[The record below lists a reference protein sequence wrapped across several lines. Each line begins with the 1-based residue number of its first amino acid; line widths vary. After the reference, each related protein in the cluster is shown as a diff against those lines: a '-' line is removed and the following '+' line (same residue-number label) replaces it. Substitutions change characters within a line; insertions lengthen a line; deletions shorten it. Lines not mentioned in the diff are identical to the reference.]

1 MANDFG
7 LVAVMALA
15 ARVVREAIEPDAIK
29 AALGAVVCLLQPEC
43 TEVRHVGPTGT
54 SDTAE
59 LVRQVAELLTTAPR
73 TELARVFAARY
84 YSRWA
89 ALLLGPSVVSWLSL
103 LSRAH
108 REELF
113 FAHFLDAPPREAL
126 EAVAS
131 ALQSARHTD
140 DDDASDGGASASA
153 RLVAA
158 TCVTVL
164 EQMVARRRMVQ
175 LFETVASEGA
185 SAPGSAEA
193 DSLVSLLCSLPERL
207 ANRLRA
213 PPPAALS
220 ASGGYFRV
228 LIEQGLAAGMTR
240 ARARARLSPSPSP
253 NRNPNPNPKPSP
265 DPDPDPDQARARAR
279 AAPRCARCSRRC
291 SRACAASAASAAC
304 CPCCSGAATA
314 PHAACSGCTS
324 GRSA

>member
-1 MANDFG
+1 MASDFG
-7 LVAVMALA
+7 LAAVMALA
-15 ARVVREAIEPDAIK
+15 SRVVREATEPDAVK

-54 SDTAE
+54 SDIAE

-73 TELARVFAARY
+73 TELARVFVARY
-84 YSRWA
+84 YTRWA

-158 TCVTVL
+158 TCVTPPRP
-164 EQMVARRRMVQ
+164 ERRR
-175 LFETVASEGA
+175 
-185 SAPGSAEA
+185 
-193 DSLVSLLCSLPERL
+193 R
-207 ANRLRA
+207 
-213 PPPAALS
+213 PAAS
-220 ASGGYFRV
+220 RPRRR
-228 LIEQGLAAGMTR
+228 GL
-240 ARARARLSPSPSP
+240 
-253 NRNPNPNPKPSP
+253 
-265 DPDPDPDQARARAR
+265 
-279 AAPRCARCSRRC
+279 RRP
-291 SRACAASAASAAC
+291 A
-304 CPCCSGAATA
+304 
-314 PHAACSGCTS
+314 
-324 GRSA
+324 